1 MKNRWILVVRTAI
14 GYPYYKDS
22 PLRDHGNQ
30 NCLISVVTQRGVLVV
45 RIAYGC
51 PYNKDPA
58 IFHLFLKYHK
68 WKIVYSLLTICLS
81 ASHYGLPVRPR
92 CLFSW
97 EYLWKDSWGLPMRAK
112 SSKQRCPAL
121 CLIDT
126 IWSPWLWPRRSS
138 PWPRGLKSSKIGLS
152 SARGQHYFLEC

>member
-30 NCLISVVTQRGVLVV
+30 NCNILTSFVVEMEGRQDEGRQDVAVLISVVTQRGVLVV

-51 PYNKDPA
+51 PYYKDPA

-68 WKIVYSLLTICLS
+68 
-81 ASHYGLPVRPR
+81 
-92 CLFSW
+92 
-97 EYLWKDSWGLPMRAK
+97 
-112 SSKQRCPAL
+112 
-121 CLIDT
+121 
-126 IWSPWLWPRRSS
+126 
-138 PWPRGLKSSKIGLS
+138 
-152 SARGQHYFLEC
+152 